1 MGLSIAISGG
11 IVMFTLVSILF
22 LLPGL
27 TDKTASITEASSKMS
42 QIDNSILKTNI
53 SVSGLTRIDNDN
65 FDFNLTNL
73 GLEKLWDYEK
83 FTVIISYSDGS
94 DLTTRVLTYDGVC
107 SGYPSTNRWCRQS
120 ISSDNIDSGILNTNE
135 IMSARVT
142 VNPTS
147 SAVTATIVVSTDN
160 GVVATQ
166 TI

>member
-1 MGLSIAISGG
+1 
-11 IVMFTLVSILF
+11 MFTLVYILL

-27 TDKTASITEASSKMS
+27 SDKTTSMTEASSKIS
-42 QIDNSILKTNI
+42 QVENSILKTNI
-53 SVSGLTRIDNDN
+53 SVSGLSRIDNDN
-65 FDFNLTNL
+65 YDFNLTNL

-94 DLTTRVLTYDGVC
+94 DIITRVITYGGTC
-107 SGYPSTNRWCRQS
+107 SGYPSANQWCRQS

-135 IMSARVT
+135 IMSARIT

-147 SAVTATIVVSTDN
+147 SAATTTLVVSTDN
-160 GVVATQ
+160 GVIATQ

>member
-1 MGLSIAISGG
+1 
-11 IVMFTLVSILF
+11 MFTLVYILL

-27 TDKTASITEASSKMS
+27 SDKTTSMTEASSKIS
-42 QIDNSILKTNI
+42 QVENSILKTNI
-53 SVSGLTRIDNDN
+53 SVSGLSRIDNDN
-65 FDFNLTNL
+65 YDFNLTNL

-94 DLTTRVLTYDGVC
+94 DIITRVITYGGTC
-107 SGYPSTNRWCRQS
+107 SGYPSANQWCRQS

-135 IMSARVT
+135 IMSARIT

-147 SAVTATIVVSTDN
+147 IAATTTLVVSTDN
-160 GVVATQ
+160 GVIATQ

>member
-53 SVSGLTRIDNDN
+53 SISGLTRIDNDN
-65 FDFNLTNL
+65 YDLNLTNL

-83 FTVIISYSDGS
+83 FTVIISYSSGS
-94 DLTTRVLTYDGVC
+94 DIVTRILTYGGTC
-107 SGYPSTNRWCRQS
+107 SGYPSANQWCRQS
-120 ISSDNIDSGILNTNE
+120 IISDNIDSGILNTNE
-135 IMSARVT
+135 VMSARVT

-147 SAVTATIVVSTDN
+147 SAATATIVVSTDN
-160 GVVATQ
+160 GVIATQ

>member
-1 MGLSIAISGG
+1 
-11 IVMFTLVSILF
+11 MFTLVSILF
-22 LLPGL
+22 LLPSL

-73 GLEKLWDYEK
+73 GLEKLWNYEK
-83 FTVIISYSDGS
+83 FTVIISYNDGS
-94 DLTTRVLTYDGVC
+94 SVVTRILTYGGAC
-107 SGYPSTNRWCRQS
+107 SGYPSDNQWCRQS
-120 ISSDNIDSGILNTNE
+120 IVSDNIDSGILNTNE
-135 IMSARVT
+135 IMTARIT

-147 SAVTATIVVSTDN
+147 TAATTTIIISTDN
-160 GVVATQ
+160 GVIATQ

>member
-1 MGLSIAISGG
+1 
-11 IVMFTLVSILF
+11 MFTLVSILF

-27 TDKTASITEASSKMS
+27 TDKTASVTEASSRMA
-42 QIDNSILKTNI
+42 QVDNSILKTNI
-53 SVSGLTRIDNDN
+53 SVSGLTRVDNDN

-83 FTVIISYSDGS
+83 FTVIISYNDGS
-94 DLTTRVLTYDGVC
+94 NVVTRILTYGGVC
-107 SGYPSTNRWCRQS
+107 SGYPSENQWCRQS

-147 SAVTATIVVSTDN
+147 IATTTTIVISTDN
-160 GVVATQ
+160 GVIATQ

>member
-1 MGLSIAISGG
+1 
-11 IVMFTLVSILF
+11 MFTLVSILF

-53 SVSGLTRIDNDN
+53 SISGLTRIDNDN
-65 FDFNLTNL
+65 YDLNLTNL

-83 FTVIISYSDGS
+83 FTVIISYSSGS
-94 DLTTRVLTYDGVC
+94 DIVTRILTYGGAC
-107 SGYPSTNRWCRQS
+107 SGYPSANQWCRQS
-120 ISSDNIDSGILNTNE
+120 IISDNIDSGILNTNE
-135 IMSARVT
+135 VMSARVT

-147 SAVTATIVVSTDN
+147 SAATATIVVSTDN
-160 GVVATQ
+160 GVIATQ

>member
-1 MGLSIAISGG
+1 
-11 IVMFTLVSILF
+11 MFTLVYILL
-22 LLPGL
+22 LLPGIS
-27 TDKTASITEASSKMS
+27 DKTASITEASSKMS
-42 QIDNSILKTNI
+42 QVENSILKTNI
-53 SVSGLTRIDNDN
+53 SVSGLSRIDNDN

-83 FTVIISYSDGS
+83 FTVIISYNDGS
-94 DLTTRVLTYDGVC
+94 GIVTRILTYGGTC
-107 SGYPSTNRWCRQS
+107 SGYPSENQWCRQS

-147 SAVTATIVVSTDN
+147 TAALATIVVSTDN
-160 GVVATQ
+160 GVIATQ

>member
-1 MGLSIAISGG
+1 
-11 IVMFTLVSILF
+11 MFTLVSILF

-73 GLEKLWDYEK
+73 GLEKLWDYER
-83 FTVIISYSDGS
+83 FTVIISYSDGP
-94 DLTTRVLTYDGVC
+94 DVITRVLTYDGAC
-107 SGYPSTNRWCRQS
+107 SGYPSANQWCRQA

-147 SAVTATIVVSTDN
+147 SAVTATIVISTDN
-160 GVVATQ
+160 GVIATQ

>member
-1 MGLSIAISGG
+1 
-11 IVMFTLVSILF
+11 MFTLVSILF
-22 LLPGL
+22 LFPGL
-27 TDKTASITEASSKMS
+27 ADKTASITEASSRMS
-42 QIDNSILKTNI
+42 QIDNSILKTNV
-53 SVSGLTRIDNDN
+53 SVGGLTRIDNDN

-83 FTVIISYSDGS
+83 FTVIISYNDGS
-94 DLTTRVLTYDGVC
+94 NIVTRVLTYGGVC
-107 SGYPSTNRWCRQS
+107 SGYPSANQWCRQS

-147 SAVTATIVVSTDN
+147 TAATTTIVVSTDN
-160 GVVATQ
+160 GVIATQ